1 MFPELIDPRYF
12 RGAVDDAIEQFVIQW
27 ATFLE
32 EAFNP
37 FLQLLDFFESLL
49 LGSPWWL
56 IVGLVS
62 AVAYASARKLS
73 LTVGIVAAMLAIG
86 FLGLWEDG
94 MRTLALMLV
103 CTLVATV
110 IGIPLGI
117 LMSWSNRFRALMLP
131 VLDIMQTMPS
141 FVYLIP
147 AIMLFGPGKIPA
159 VLATVVY
166 AVPPLIRLT
175 DLGIRHVDGEII
187 EAAQSFGA
195 NRLQKLFWVQ
205 IPLALPSIM
214 AGINQAT
221 MMALSMVVIA
231 SMIGAQG
238 LGFQVLQGITRL
250 EVGRGL
256 VAGLAIVILAVVFDR
271 ITQAFGKRAQAHL
284 HTNS

>member
-1 MFPELIDPRYF
+1 MFPDLIDPRYL
-12 RGAVDDAIEQFVIQW
+12 RGTIDDLIEQFVIHW

-32 EAFNP
+32 ESFYPILKALN
-37 FLQLLDFFESLL
+37 LFESLL
-49 LGSPWWL
+49 INCPWWL
-56 IVGLVS
+56 IIGLV
-62 AVAYASARKLS
+62 AAAAYASSRKIS
-73 LTVGIVAAMLAIG
+73 LTIGLTVAMLGIG
-86 FLGLWEDG
+86 LLGLWEEG
-94 MRTLALMLV
+94 IRTLALMLV
-103 CTLVATV
+103 CTFVAII
-110 IGIPLGI
+110 IGIPMGI
-117 LMSWSNRFRALMLP
+117 LMSWSDRFRAIMLP
-131 VLDIMQTMPS
+131 ILDIMQTMPS

-175 DLGIRHVDGEII
+175 DLGIRQVDKEIV
-187 EAAQSFGA
+187 EAVQSFGA
-195 NRLQKLFWVQ
+195 NRMQKLFWVQ
-205 IPLALPSIM
+205 APLALPNIM

-256 VAGLAIVILAVVFDR
+256 MAGLAIVLLAMVFDR
-271 ITQAFGKRAQAHL
+271 ITQASGKRAQAHL

>member
-1 MFPELIDPRYF
+1 MFPKLIDPQLLRS
-12 RGAVDDAIEQFVIQW
+12 AIDACIETFVTDW
-27 ATFLE
+27 ATALE
-32 EAFNP
+32 RLFVP
-37 FLQLLDFFESLL
+37 FLQLLNSFEALL
-49 LGSPWWL
+49 IASPWWL
-56 IVGLVS
+56 VTCVIAIVGYVGS
-62 AVAYASARKLS
+62 RKLS
-73 LTVGIVAAMLAIG
+73 VALWIAVAMSGIGL
-86 FLGLWEDG
+86 LGLWDDG

-103 CTLVATV
+103 CTLVSVV

-117 LMSWSNRFRALMLP
+117 LMSWSNRFRAMMLP
-131 VLDIMQTMPS
+131 VLDIMQTLPS

-175 DLGIRHVDGEII
+175 DLGIRQVDGEIV
-187 EAAQSFGA
+187 EATQSFGA
-195 NRLQKLFWVQ
+195 NRTQKLFWVQ

-221 MMALSMVVIA
+221 MMALAMVVVA

-238 LGFQVLQGITRL
+238 LGFQVLQGINRL

-256 VAGLAIVILAVVFDR
+256 LAGIAIVLLAIVFDR

-284 HTNS
+284 YTND

>member
-1 MFPELIDPRYF
+1 MFPEIIDPRVF
-12 RGAVDDAIEQFVIQW
+12 RGVVDDSIEQFVIQW
-27 ATFLE
+27 ATSLE
-32 EAFNP
+32 EFFYP
-37 FLQLLDFFESLL
+37 FLQLLNFFESVLL
-49 LGSPWWL
+49 NSPWWL
-56 IVGLVS
+56 VVGVVS
-62 AVAYASARKLS
+62 AAAYASARKLS
-73 LTVGIVAAMLAIG
+73 LAALIAVAMLAIG

-103 CTLVATV
+103 CTLVATAV
-110 IGIPLGI
+110 GVPLGI
-117 LMSWSNRFRALMLP
+117 LMSWSNRFRAVMLP

-175 DLGIRHVDGEII
+175 DLGIRQVDDEII

-195 NRLQKLFWVQ
+195 NRMQKLFWVQ

-256 VAGLAIVILAVVFDR
+256 MAGLAIVLLAVVFDR

>member
-1 MFPELIDPRYF
+1 MFPELVDPRVF
-12 RGAVDDAIEQFVIQW
+12 RGAIDDVVDVFVVEW

-32 EAFNP
+32 QLFNP
-37 FLQLLDFFESLL
+37 FLQLLNLFESLL
-49 LGSPWWL
+49 MNSPWWL
-56 IVGLVS
+56 IVALVG
-62 AVAYASARKLS
+62 AVAYMGARKWS
-73 LTVGIVAAMLAIG
+73 LVALLCGAMLVMG

-103 CTLVATV
+103 CTLISILV
-110 IGIPLGI
+110 GIPLGI
-117 LMSWSNRFRALMLP
+117 FMSWSDRFRSMMLP

-159 VLATVVY
+159 VLATVIY

-175 DLGIRHVDGEII
+175 DLGIRMVDTEIM
-187 EAAQSFGA
+187 EAAESFGA
-195 NRLQKLFWVQ
+195 NRMQKLVWVQ
-205 IPLALPSIM
+205 MPLALPNIM

-221 MMALSMVVIA
+221 MMALAMVVVA

-238 LGFQVLQGITRL
+238 LGYQVLQGITRL

-256 VAGLAIVILAVVFDR
+256 LAGIAIVILAVVFDR
-271 ITQAFGKRAQAHL
+271 ITQAYGKRAQAHL

>member
-1 MFPELIDPRYF
+1 MFPELVDPRVF
-12 RGAVDDAIEQFVIQW
+12 RGGIDDFVDVFVIEW

-32 EAFNP
+32 QLFNP
-37 FLQLLDFFESLL
+37 FLQLLNLFESMLL
-49 LGSPWWL
+49 SSPWWL
-56 IVGLVS
+56 IVALVG
-62 AVAYASARKLS
+62 AVAYAGARKWS
-73 LTVGIVAAMLAIG
+73 LVALLCGAMLVMG

-103 CTLVATV
+103 CTLISILVGV
-110 IGIPLGI
+110 PLGI
-117 LMSWSNRFRALMLP
+117 FMSWSNRFRSMMLP

-159 VLATVVY
+159 VLATVIY

-175 DLGIRHVDGEII
+175 DLGIRMVDTEIM
-187 EAAQSFGA
+187 EAAESFGA
-195 NRLQKLFWVQ
+195 NRMQKLVWVQ
-205 IPLALPSIM
+205 MPLALPNIM

-221 MMALSMVVIA
+221 MMALAMVVVA

-238 LGFQVLQGITRL
+238 LGYQVLQGITRL

-256 VAGLAIVILAVVFDR
+256 LAGIAIVILAVVFDR
-271 ITQAFGKRAQAHL
+271 ITQAYGKRAQAHL

>member
-1 MFPELIDPRYF
+1 MFPEIADPRIF
-12 RGAVDDAIEQFVIQW
+12 RGAIDDFVDMFVIEW

-32 EAFNP
+32 QFFHP
-37 FLQLLDFFESLL
+37 FLQLLNFFESLL
-49 LGSPWWL
+49 LGTPWWL
-56 IVGLVS
+56 VIGVIS
-62 AVAYASARKLS
+62 AVAYAGARKIS
-73 LTVGIVAAMLAIG
+73 LVLWLAAAMLVIG
-86 FLGLWEDG
+86 VLGLWDDG

-103 CTLVATV
+103 CTLVSIV
-110 IGIPLGI
+110 FGIPLGI
-117 LMSWSNRFRALMLP
+117 MMSWSDRFRALMLP

-159 VLATVVY
+159 VLATVIY

-175 DLGIRHVDGEII
+175 DLGIRMVDTEIM

-195 NRLQKLFWVQ
+195 NRLQRLFWVQ
-205 IPLALPSIM
+205 MPLALPNIM

-221 MMALSMVVIA
+221 MMALAMVVVA

-238 LGFQVLQGITRL
+238 LGYQVLQGITRL

-256 VAGLAIVILAVVFDR
+256 LAGIAIVILAVVFDR
-271 ITQAFGKRAQAHL
+271 ITQAYGRRAQAHL
-284 HTNS
+284 HTNR

>member
-1 MFPELIDPRYF
+1 MFPELVDPRVF
-12 RGAVDDAIEQFVIQW
+12 RGVIDDVVDVFVVEW

-32 EAFNP
+32 QLFNP
-37 FLQLLDFFESLL
+37 FLQLLNLFESLL
-49 LGSPWWL
+49 MNSPWWL
-56 IVGLVS
+56 IVALVG
-62 AVAYASARKLS
+62 AIAYMGARKWS
-73 LTVGIVAAMLAIG
+73 LVALLCGAMLVMG

-103 CTLVATV
+103 CTLISILV
-110 IGIPLGI
+110 GIPLGI
-117 LMSWSNRFRALMLP
+117 FMSWSDRFRSMMLP

-159 VLATVVY
+159 VLATVIY

-175 DLGIRHVDGEII
+175 DLGIRMVDTEIM
-187 EAAQSFGA
+187 EAAESFGA
-195 NRLQKLFWVQ
+195 NRMQKLVWVQ
-205 IPLALPSIM
+205 MPLALPNIM

-221 MMALSMVVIA
+221 MMALAMVVVA

-238 LGFQVLQGITRL
+238 LGYQVLQGITRL

-256 VAGLAIVILAVVFDR
+256 LAGIAIVILAVVFDR
-271 ITQAFGKRAQAHL
+271 ITQAYGKRAQAHL

>member
-1 MFPELIDPRYF
+1 MFPELIDPREF
-12 RGAVDDAIEQFVIQW
+12 RGAIDDFVDNFVIEW

-32 EAFNP
+32 QLFNP
-37 FLQLLDFFESLL
+37 FLQLLNFFESLL
-49 LGSPWWL
+49 LQSPWWL
-56 IVGLVS
+56 VIGIIS
-62 AVAYASARKLS
+62 GVAYAGSRKVS
-73 LTVGIVAAMLAIG
+73 LVLWLAGAMMLMG

-103 CTLVATV
+103 CTLISILV
-110 IGIPLGI
+110 GIPLGI
-117 LMSWSNRFRALMLP
+117 LMSWSNKFRAFMLP

-159 VLATVVY
+159 VLATVIY

-175 DLGIRHVDGEII
+175 DLGIRMVDSEII
-187 EAAQSFGA
+187 EATESFGA
-195 NRLQKLFWVQ
+195 NKMQKLFWVQ
-205 IPLALPSIM
+205 IPLALPNIM

-221 MMALSMVVIA
+221 MMALAMVVVA

-238 LGFQVLQGITRL
+238 LGYQVLQGITRL

-256 VAGLAIVILAVVFDR
+256 LAGIAIVILAVVFDR
-271 ITQAFGKRAQAHL
+271 ITQAYGKRAQAHL